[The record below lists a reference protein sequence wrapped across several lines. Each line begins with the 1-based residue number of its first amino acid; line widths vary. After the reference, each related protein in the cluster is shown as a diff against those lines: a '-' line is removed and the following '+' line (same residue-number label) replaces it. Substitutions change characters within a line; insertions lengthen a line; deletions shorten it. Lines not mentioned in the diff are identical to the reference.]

1 MLRKKKKGGGG
12 QKVRGGGKS
21 KTTELRLSRD
31 TWKMEKVTT
40 VQFF

>member
-12 QKVRGGGKS
+12 QKVRGDGKS

-31 TWKMEKVTT
+31 IWKMEKVTT